1 MGARGEASHP
11 VTPRLGAIDR
21 TNERRSERASER
33 TSERRSDGASER
45 ASERARR
52 DEEDRPIVAPATM
65 RGVCAAT
72 LPTNPTV
79 ARCGGRGRN
88 AAVIVGGRRVTP
100 ASVAR
105 ARASATEGTAAVSAN
120 EATWEDGFVGRCV
133 TTTGSS
139 SSSSGAEIMDDARKS
154 AELVAL
160 KRARAPTTRA
170 EAYRFTDFGGLTSAT
185 LARAKEEG
193 AARGVAEKVR
203 LDGCAARVVIADGGV
218 EVTDDQ
224 GAKSAGVVVAKCSEI
239 GTCEE
244 TGAQSAGARGNVFS
258 GLNAACASDVVI
270 VRVPAGV
277 KLVEP
282 IHIVHASSGGKDGA
296 VAVSAPRVTVVLERG
311 AEASI
316 VEDFLG
322 EAEAEYWQ
330 NGVCEITIG
339 QEASLTH
346 AMIQNHGRAAT
357 HTRTTLVTQ
366 EEGSKYEVDE
376 VSVGGKMARHDLNV
390 KQLGPRTETVLACFN
405 LAGANQTLDLHSTLQ
420 LDHEEGKSDQI
431 HKCIVSA
438 ASGRGVFDGNVQVNR
453 LAQRTDAQQLSR
465 NLLLVPK
472 ATVNVKPNLQIIAD
486 DVKCT
491 HGCTVSDLEE
501 EELFYIRSRGLST
514 ELARSLL
521 VSGFGV
527 EVISRLPGKDLRDR
541 VNSIVRASLE
551 RDRVQFEWT
560 GDN

>member
-1 MGARGEASHP
+1 MSCSTR
-11 VTPRLGAIDR
+11 
-21 TNERRSERASER
+21 
-33 TSERRSDGASER
+33 
-45 ASERARR
+45 
-52 DEEDRPIVAPATM
+52 
-65 RGVCAAT
+65 
-72 LPTNPTV
+72 
-79 ARCGGRGRN
+79 
-88 AAVIVGGRRVTP
+88 
-100 ASVAR
+100 
-105 ARASATEGTAAVSAN
+105 AAVSAVSPKDV
-120 EATWEDGFVGRCV
+120 TYEDGFVGRCV
-133 TTTGSS
+133 TAGSS
-139 SSSSGAEIMDDARKS
+139 SSSSSSSGIIMGDARKS
-154 AELVAL
+154 AELSAL
-160 KRARAPTTRA
+160 MRARAPTTRA

-185 LARAKEEG
+185 LARAEEEGDASG
-193 AARGVAEKVR
+193 AARGVAESARV
-203 LDGCAARVVIADGGV
+203 DGCAARVVIVDGGAIEIV
-218 EVTDDQ
+218 DDEK
-224 GAKSAGVVVAKCSEI
+224 AKTAGVVVGKCSEI

-277 KLVEP
+277 KLEEP

-296 VAVSAPRVTVVLERG
+296 IAVSSPRVTVVLERG
-311 AEASI
+311 AEASV

-322 EAEAEYWQ
+322 EVEAEYWQ

-339 QEASLTH
+339 QEASLKH

-357 HTRTTLVTQ
+357 HTRTTFVTQ

-376 VSVGGKMARHDLNV
+376 VSVGGKTARHDLNV
-390 KQLGPRTETVLACFN
+390 KQLGPRTETVLGCFN

-420 LDHEEGKSDQI
+420 LDYEEGKSDQI

-438 ASGRGVFDGNVQVNR
+438 ASGRGVFDGNVQVNQ

-527 EVISRLPGKDLRDR
+527 EVISRLPGKDLRER
-541 VNSIVRASLE
+541 VNSIVRAALE

>member
-1 MGARGEASHP
+1 
-11 VTPRLGAIDR
+11 
-21 TNERRSERASER
+21 
-33 TSERRSDGASER
+33 
-45 ASERARR
+45 
-52 DEEDRPIVAPATM
+52 
-65 RGVCAAT
+65 
-72 LPTNPTV
+72 
-79 ARCGGRGRN
+79 
-88 AAVIVGGRRVTP
+88 
-100 ASVAR
+100 
-105 ARASATEGTAAVSAN
+105 
-120 EATWEDGFVGRCV
+120 
-133 TTTGSS
+133 
-139 SSSSGAEIMDDARKS
+139 MDDARKS
-154 AELVAL
+154 AELSAL
-160 KRARAPTTRA
+160 THARAPTMRA

-185 LARAKEEG
+185 LARADEEG
-193 AARGVAEKVR
+193 DASGKARGVAERARV
-203 LDGCAARVVIADGGV
+203 DGCAARVVIVDGGAIEIV
-218 EVTDDQ
+218 DDEK
-224 GAKSAGVVVAKCSEI
+224 AKTAGVVVGKCSEI
-239 GTCEE
+239 GACEE
-244 TGAQSAGARGNVFS
+244 TGAQSSAGARGNVFS

-296 VAVSAPRVTVVLERG
+296 IAVSSPRVTVVLERG
-311 AEASI
+311 AEASV

-322 EAEAEYWQ
+322 EVEAEYWQ

-339 QEASLTH
+339 QEASLKH

-357 HTRTTLVTQ
+357 HTRTTFVTQ

-376 VSVGGKMARHDLNV
+376 VSVGGKTARHDLNV
-390 KQLGPRTETVLACFN
+390 KQLGPRTETVLGCFN

-420 LDHEEGKSDQI
+420 LDYEEGKSDQI

-438 ASGRGVFDGNVQVNR
+438 ASGRGVFDGNVQVNQ

-527 EVISRLPGKDLRDR
+527 EVISRLPGKDLRER
-541 VNSIVRASLE
+541 VNSIVRAALE

>member
-1 MGARGEASHP
+1 MDTERGSIDRSIGGPSGVFSRVITRQSHP
-11 VTPRLGAIDR
+11 SSRAFFVLHDVTPNR
-21 TNERRSERASER
+21 TEPNQS
-33 TSERRSDGASER
+33 
-45 ASERARR
+45 
-52 DEEDRPIVAPATM
+52 IM
-65 RGVCAAT
+65 RGVRAT
-72 LPTNPTV
+72 TTATTTTTP
-79 ARCGGRGRN
+79 RGVDQRR
-88 AAVIVGGRRVTP
+88 IPRGRRVTTTTP
-100 ASVAR
+100 R
-105 ARASATEGTAAVSAN
+105 GASAVAAAAAA
-120 EATWEDGFVGRCV
+120 ATPNGVTYEDGFVGRCV
-133 TTTGSS
+133 TAGSS
-139 SSSSGAEIMDDARKS
+139 SAVSGPMGTIMDDARKS
-154 AELVAL
+154 AELTAL

-185 LARAKEEG
+185 LERAEDAGG
-193 AARGVAEKVR
+193 AARGVAESVR
-203 LDGCAARVVIADGGV
+203 VDGCAARVVIVDGGAI
-218 EVTDDQ
+218 EVVDDQ
-224 GAKSAGVVVAKCSEI
+224 KAKSAGVVVAKCSEI

-296 VAVSAPRVTVVLERG
+296 IAVSSPRVTVVLERG
-311 AEASI
+311 AEASV

-322 EAEAEYWQ
+322 QAEAEYWQ

-339 QEASLTH
+339 QEASLKH

-357 HTRTTLVTQ
+357 HTRTTFVTQ

-376 VSVGGKMARHDLNV
+376 VSVGGKTARHDLNV
-390 KQLGPRTETVLACFN
+390 KQLGPRTETVLGCFN

-420 LDHEEGKSDQI
+420 LDYEEGKSDQI